1 MNTHVYRNFLI
12 LQISLFVIFPFFS
25 VSAWANL
32 VELMLGMSLLSIG
45 LRLTVRKREFKSTL
59 LPFLLVL
66 SLWIAELVFENLQEL
81 RAIRLTLFILFFIR
95 ILWFVSYQV
104 FIDHKIPIADRLL
117 GTISIYL
124 LIMALFGYFYSFILL
139 INPHAILCNSTLCQD
154 QNLMFSRDG
163 DGLYFSSVILT
174 TLGFGDLI
182 PGTPVVAMMASIEAL
197 LGQMYVAVA
206 IARIVG
212 LRSLDV
218 AQSKDPDS

>member
-1 MNTHVYRNFLI
+1 MRQLSDLEIV
-12 LQISLFVIFPFFS
+12 LFVVFPFFS

-32 VELMLGMSLLSIG
+32 VELILGMTLLSIG
-45 LRLTVRKREFKSTL
+45 LRLTVKQRLFKRTL
-59 LPFLLVL
+59 LPFVLVL
-66 SLWIAELVFENLQEL
+66 GLWIAELVFEKIPEL

-95 ILWFVSYQV
+95 ILWVVSYEV
-104 FIDHKIPIADRLL
+104 FIDPKIPIAERLL

-124 LIMALFGYFYSFILL
+124 LIMALFGYFYTFILL
-139 INPHAILCNSTLCQD
+139 MNPHAILCNSNLCQD

-174 TLGFGDLI
+174 TLGFGDLT

-197 LGQMYVAVA
+197 LGQMYVAIA

-212 LRSLDV
+212 LRSLDIPP
-218 AQSKDPDS
+218 SKE